1 MNGAGARGCP
11 AVWRRPARPRELQQ
25 PRSRRGWEA
34 VLVPRRGKTGAA
46 GRREV
51 LESGNAGVLLRHAAA
66 GDEAAAR
73 VLLYLTLD
81 GVDTRVGL
89 VADGAVD
96 ALSAAV
102 SGGGAAAALA
112 ATALTNFATVD
123 VNKCTIDR
131 GAPVGHP
138 GARRPPPLRRREG
151 APRGGHSALR
161 ALQAAGEPPPRGVR
175 RRGARARRLRRRWLR
190 PRRRLLRLGDAAASR
205 GGGSRWRRVEGMST
219 HGFDGTPLGHHDQTD
234 AEERHPQTAPETM
247 TTKRASAAD
256 DDDRLSALQ
265 DALLHSVMSFLTAR
279 QAVQTCTLSRRW
291 RDLWRSSLCLDIG
304 CGLKIQRREQWE
316 KLEEFAANQWR
327 TQDLNLG

>member
-1 MNGAGARGCP
+1 M
-11 AVWRRPARPRELQQ
+11 L
-25 PRSRRGWEA
+25 
-34 VLVPRRGKTGAA
+34 RRGKTGAA

-51 LESGNAGVLLRHAAA
+51 LESGNAGVLLRHVAA

-89 VADGAVD
+89 VAEGAVD
-96 ALSAAV
+96 ALSVAV
-102 SGGGAAAALA
+102 SGGGAAAALAATALTSLA

-190 PRRRLLRLGDAAASR
+190 PRRQLLRLGDA
-205 GGGSRWRRVEGMST
+205 GSRLSV
-219 HGFDGTPLGHHDQTD
+219 
-234 AEERHPQTAPETM
+234 
-247 TTKRASAAD
+247 AA
-256 DDDRLSALQ
+256 R
-265 DALLHSVMSFLTAR
+265 
-279 QAVQTCTLSRRW
+279 
-291 RDLWRSSLCLDIG
+291 
-304 CGLKIQRREQWE
+304 
-316 KLEEFAANQWR
+316 
-327 TQDLNLG
+327 